1 VSFRR
6 RITIVSAMAV
16 AIAVVLASL
25 LVYVLTADQLHSQV
39 DNQLR
44 NRAHET
50 NRLKRLFAAANIKVN
65 KDGSASI
72 VLNAPRSFAI
82 AAKEAEGDINPKGAE
97 GERTSTHRG
106 VASRPLYGTPEP
118 LQSGARPG
126 SLFGKLPPNPQQVR
140 GYQQVVEANGRVLA
154 RSVPDITLPVDPRTL
169 QLAHKGGEPFFRN
182 VNVSG
187 VHMRVLA
194 APFGTNRA
202 AELALPLSEVDSL
215 LSRLRLI
222 LVLVVIGGIALA
234 ALLGRL
240 VAGAAVQPLK
250 HLTQTTEHVALTQD
264 LSGRIDPAG
273 EDEIGRLASSFNAM
287 LDALERSMTALDA
300 SVDSQRQLV
309 ADASHELRTPVT
321 SLRTNIELLQQ
332 LGPQMGAE
340 EHRRVLDEAVEQL
353 EDLTRLINDLID
365 LARGEEPSAE
375 VEDVRFDIL
384 VEEAAQKTRVR
395 APSTPLQMDLSP
407 AIVEGVPARLERAV
421 GNLIDN
427 ALKYSPPEAPVEI
440 ALHDKELTVRDH
452 GPGIAAEDLPHIF
465 DRFYRGAEARGRPGS
480 GLGLAIVR
488 LLAAQQGGAVT
499 AEPAPGGGT
508 LMRLRLPGL
517 EPAPVDGELDEELS
531 GVGPA
536 AGATGTPPGNGATG
550 PPGNG
555 ATGPPGNGATGTA
568 PGGGRARARNSPGV
582 LP

>member
-1 VSFRR
+1 MSFRR
-6 RITIVSAMAV
+6 RITLVSAAAV

-72 VLNAPRSFAI
+72 VLSAPRSFAI

-97 GERTSTHRG
+97 GERTSPHRG

-169 QLAHKGGEPFFRN
+169 QLARRGGEPFFRT
-182 VNVSG
+182 VNVAG

-215 LSRLRLI
+215 LGRLRLI
-222 LVLVVIGGIALA
+222 LFLVVIGGIALA

-332 LGPQMGAE
+332 LGPRIGSE

-353 EDLTRLINDLID
+353 EDLTSLINDLID
-365 LARGEEPSAE
+365 LARGEEPNVE
-375 VEDVRFDIL
+375 VEDVRLDIL
-384 VEEAAQKTRVR
+384 VEEAAQKARVR
-395 APSTPLQMDLSP
+395 APSTPLRMDLAP
-407 AIVEGVPARLERAV
+407 VIVQGVPARLERAV
-421 GNLIDN
+421 SNLIDN
-427 ALKYSPPEAPVEI
+427 ALKYSPPEEPVEI

-452 GPGIAAEDLPHIF
+452 GPGIAPEDLPHIF

-517 EPAPVDGELDEELS
+517 EPAPAEPELGEELS
-531 GVGPA
+531 GISA
-536 AGATGTPPGNGATG
+536 GNGAGG
-550 PPGNG
+550 PRGNG
-555 ATGPPGNGATGTA
+555 DAEHLGNG
-568 PGGGRARARNSPGV
+568 RSRARNSPGV

>member
-1 VSFRR
+1 MSFRR
-6 RITIVSAMAV
+6 RITFVSAAAV

-72 VLNAPRSFAI
+72 VLSAPRSFAI

-97 GERTSTHRG
+97 GERTSPHRG

-169 QLAHKGGEPFFRN
+169 QLARRGGEPFFRTAN
-182 VNVSG
+182 VAG

-222 LVLVVIGGIALA
+222 LFLVVIGGIALA

-332 LGPQMGAE
+332 LGPRIGSE

-353 EDLTRLINDLID
+353 EDLTSLINDLID
-365 LARGEEPSAE
+365 LARGEEPNVE
-375 VEDVRFDIL
+375 VEDVRLDIL
-384 VEEAAQKTRVR
+384 VEEAAQKARVR
-395 APSTPLQMDLSP
+395 APSTPLRMDLAP
-407 AIVEGVPARLERAV
+407 VIVQGVPARLERAV
-421 GNLIDN
+421 SNLIDN
-427 ALKYSPPEAPVEI
+427 ALKYSPPEEPVEI

-452 GPGIAAEDLPHIF
+452 GPGIAPEDLPHIF

-517 EPAPVDGELDEELS
+517 EPAPAEPELGEELS
-531 GVGPA
+531 GISA
-536 AGATGTPPGNGATG
+536 GNGAGGPRGNGAAG
-550 PPGNG
+550 PPGN
-555 ATGPPGNGATGTA
+555 
-568 PGGGRARARNSPGV
+568 GRARARNSPGV
-582 LP
+582 RP

>member
-1 VSFRR
+1 MSFRR
-6 RITIVSAMAV
+6 RITLVSAAAV

-72 VLNAPRSFAI
+72 VLSAPRSFAI

-97 GERTSTHRG
+97 GERTSPHRG

-169 QLAHKGGEPFFRN
+169 QLARRGGEPFFRT
-182 VNVSG
+182 VNVAG

-222 LVLVVIGGIALA
+222 LFLVVIGGIALA

-332 LGPQMGAE
+332 LGPRIGSE

-353 EDLTRLINDLID
+353 EDLTSLINDLID
-365 LARGEEPSAE
+365 LARGEEPNVE
-375 VEDVRFDIL
+375 VEDVRLDIL
-384 VEEAAQKTRVR
+384 VEEAAQKARVR
-395 APSTPLQMDLSP
+395 APSTPLRMDLAP
-407 AIVEGVPARLERAV
+407 VIVQGVPARLERAV
-421 GNLIDN
+421 SNLIDN
-427 ALKYSPPEAPVEI
+427 ALKYSPPEEPVEI

-452 GPGIAAEDLPHIF
+452 GPGIAPEDLPHIF

-517 EPAPVDGELDEELS
+517 EPAPVERELGEELS
-531 GVGPA
+531 GIA
-536 AGATGTPPGNGATG
+536 PGNGAGG

-555 ATGPPGNGATGTA
+555 A
-568 PGGGRARARNSPGV
+568 ARARNSPGV